1 MNAALRCLVLLPLM
15 LVGGCLDYT
24 EEVFVGRDGTG
35 RMRTEVAVLNEFMT
49 EEDAAELRAGLEDAV
64 RQLGQHPDVSKVQV
78 ADRREDHKHHFV
90 LDVTTKTYEAL
101 PRVMNAEDWLRFDAL
116 EGKGL
121 RYVRVL
127 DEGGSAAAY
136 ASAGRRLPDVGRADD
151 VAVSLIQKAL
161 PRFTQKKLGV
171 TTQQD
176 EDELDFHV
184 TFRLHAPKVV
194 KSNGEAASGVATWRW
209 RLEEFEDS
217 APGRLEADLDL
228 TGPSFLLPVVA
239 AFSLGCVF
247 LWLRKKWRRRWE

>member
-1 MNAALRCLVLLPLM
+1 MNAALRCLVLLPLV

-24 EEVFVGRDGTG
+24 EEVFVGRDGSG
-35 RMRTEVAVLNEFMT
+35 RMRTEVAVLNEFLT
-49 EEDAAELRAGLEDAV
+49 EEDAAELRAGLEDAAK
-64 RQLGQHPDVSKVQV
+64 QLGQHPDVSRVQV
-78 ADRREDHKHHFV
+78 ADRREEHKHHFV
-90 LDVTTKTYEAL
+90 LDVTTKSYEAL
-101 PRVMNAEDWLRFDAL
+101 PRVMNAQDWLRFEAL

-127 DEGGSAAAY
+127 DEGGGSAAAY

-151 VAVSLIQKAL
+151 VARAL
-161 PRFTQKKLGV
+161 VGRSFARRAERRGV
-171 TTQQD
+171 AALD
-176 EDELDFHV
+176 SDELDFHV

-228 TGPSFLLPVVA
+228 SGPSFLLPVVA
-239 AFSLGCVF
+239 AFSVGFVF
-247 LWLRKKWRRRWE
+247 LWLRRKWHRRWE